1 MVEEKKILTSARET
15 ERGTEDL
22 LYVSCGP
29 VPGPWRTDPLHVP
42 WGLQADLSDGP

>member
-22 LYVSCGP
+22 LYVI

-42 WGLQADLSDGP
+42 WGLQADLSDRP